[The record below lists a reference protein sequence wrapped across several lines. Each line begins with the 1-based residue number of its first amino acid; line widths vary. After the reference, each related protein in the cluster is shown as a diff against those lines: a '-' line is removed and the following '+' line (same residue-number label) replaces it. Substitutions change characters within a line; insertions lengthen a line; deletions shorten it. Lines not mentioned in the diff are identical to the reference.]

1 MAKRWLSIIQP
12 PTYGDSITILS
23 IDGGGIRGIIP
34 ATILA
39 FLESQLQKLDG
50 EEMRIADYFDVIAET
65 STKGLVTAML
75 TAPGDDNRP
84 LFAAKDITSFYLEH
98 CTKIFPQRRG
108 PFASCLKFL
117 NAVVGPKYNG
127 KYLHD
132 VVKRKLGDKS
142 IAETLTNA
150 VIPTFDIR
158 RLQPIIFSTYQVKSH
173 KSKNAVLS
181 DICIGTSAAPTYL
194 PAHYFETKGS
204 NGKLKSYHLV
214 DGGVAANN
222 PASADMVDIQMSVV
236 FQALYSE
243 RSYLRIQDDN
253 LTGTTSSVDIATKE
267 NLEKLVQI
275 GKDLL
280 KKSVSRVNLETG
292 LFEPVENEGT
302 NEQALIRFARLLSK
316 ERRLRW
322 QRTRLTPV

>member
-222 PASADMVDIQMSVV
+222 P
-236 FQALYSE
+236 
-243 RSYLRIQDDN
+243 DDN

>member
-1 MAKRWLSIIQP
+1 
-12 PTYGDSITILS
+12 
-23 IDGGGIRGIIP
+23 
-34 ATILA
+34 
-39 FLESQLQKLDG
+39 
-50 EEMRIADYFDVIAET
+50 
-65 STKGLVTAML
+65 ML